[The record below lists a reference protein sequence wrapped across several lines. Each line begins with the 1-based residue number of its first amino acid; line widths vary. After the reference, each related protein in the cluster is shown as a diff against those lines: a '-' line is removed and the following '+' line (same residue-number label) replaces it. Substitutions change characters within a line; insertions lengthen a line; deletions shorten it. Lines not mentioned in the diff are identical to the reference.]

1 MKIKKAQAFTL
12 SELLVVLVISSIV
25 ISLTFIVLGLVQKQI
40 AQIQKGYHDQQEIL
54 MLKRVLVK
62 DINTHDVFFEDKK
75 NKLFC
80 YNSFDTIQYTIEDH
94 YILREK
100 DTFKLRIKRKKL
112 LLDNQEV
119 KSGWIDAIHLTF
131 DQSFTSKKIFM
142 YKIKDAAHSLN
153 H

>member
-40 AQIQKGYHDQQEIL
+40 AQIQNGYHDQQEIL

-62 DINTHDVFFEDKK
+62 DINTHDVFFEEKQ

-80 YNSFDTIQYTIEDH
+80 YSASDTIQYTLEQQ
-94 YILREK
+94 YLLRGR
-100 DTFKLRIKRKKL
+100 DTFKLKVKEKQL
-112 LLDNQEV
+112 LLDDQIV
-119 KSGWIDAIHLTF
+119 KSGWVDAIHLTF
-131 DQSFTSKKIFM
+131 DQSFISKKIFM
-142 YKIKDAAHSLN
+142 YKIKDAAHYLN